1 MKFRMKQFFT
11 SVLAAVLVATNVVA
25 PGGPSIVAKAVEQ
38 STPGLTVNG
47 TNDEKKVTL
56 VGTFPVGAILRSDSF
71 AGLRVLY
78 NGKDSYTISRGSN
91 KVALTISVIDE
102 KLASGSLQYL
112 YKLFGP
118 VNVQVKKGSAYN
130 ISCILNGIGS
140 AEYENLVLSTKD
152 ESLSIFLKP
161 FIEQAK
167 KEDKERALY
176 AKFYESIVEA
186 QRAQNEEIRNNAQTE
201 PGDGNSDSE
210 DSDKADDNSDE
221 LYTRTILIYLD
232 GTNLETDNGYGTKNL
247 LDMLRA
253 KIPENVK
260 VIVVAGGTKTWHMN
274 DPKTYYEYAG
284 KLLYPDVDEDKL
296 TTEQKKEVKEKAAEF
311 KEKYGIDI
319 SGLQTYEVV
328 SNNGINTLKLLKTY
342 DNNQYIVDKD
352 FFISA
357 IDFTTDYAPA
367 SKYDLVIWDH
377 GGGPGGYGEDEFLAD
392 YLEEHKE
399 LKETIENTVT
409 LKRISEILA
418 GSSYIK
424 NGGKFDFIGFD
435 ACQMGNYEV
444 ASTVAPYAEYY
455 IGSEENE
462 PGYGWDYNVFFN
474 TLGANPMVS
483 TVDLGSAII
492 DGFINQYKKGNS
504 TLSMVDLG
512 KMKTLDEKVAK
523 FAVCLMKEADTRYYD
538 MVASVGTR
546 SHFATREGYGS
557 SNLLD
562 LRRLATAFTNESKEY
577 STELVYASN
586 EVIQALDDCVLVNK
600 YKETFLQNGGMS
612 IYYPIR
618 AYYER
623 PAKIEKGSYYYNNRA
638 QELLKIY
645 ADNGINEEYRLA
657 AAKLAVRN
665 LAGLKL
671 VNFWN
676 QSADPTVKDLF
687 TDYINKDENDRYVAT
702 ASGIDI
708 NNPDDP
714 IVKSIGGIIADRL
727 SADKVTVVLPNRK
740 NNDQYENYE
749 GDATVII
756 QGSNS
761 LAVGDRMDIKITLN
775 VGTDEQPQWVS
786 VGNKNGYSDEKEVGE
801 NEEVSYK
808 VKAFDQIWYSL
819 NGQIVSLYITDV
831 LDDGNIVGYIPLGN
845 WCTEEAASGIDAGDQ
860 TRTEYIIDQAT
871 KGYISTIRMYI
882 RSYCTTN
889 DAGEKEWNYEP
900 IRYNDFEDGEEKN
913 SHDMSELKYTYLEI
927 LGGADNFYSISESP
941 DVYSLG
947 TVYINKSS
955 ELDVQSTYTRG
966 LYADYCL
973 SDVYGNEYVVSASS
987 LNNEGETGKKGLED
1001 FYDYIPSDAYDGALT
1016 WEKSRQEA
1024 EKVRQEAIKCVEEER
1039 QREASKKE
1047 SGVVNAQLDNKS
1059 VEVEDEPVADKQGT
1073 SVINDAETAEGT
1085 KDAKKVGDESTS
1097 DIVEKTTTEIEVSS
1111 DEETK
1116 TEIEAATDEESGTG
1130 KENAADNKTESEAV
1144 DENTAESDDKEVP
1157 EIVNSVNAELAVET
1171 VAESKDA
1178 AETPNDSDTE
1188 VITDEKENVN
1198 NAIVLDDEN
1207 NGDLEKSEET
1217 ADEASKETT
1226 KETSNETSE
1235 EDDSVDEDAANPDES
1250 KENEEN
1256 AEDVNSDAEGEEN
1269 ENA

>member
-1 MKFRMKQFFT
+1 MKFRMKKIFT
-11 SVLAAVLVATNVVA
+11 SALAAVLVATNVVA

-38 STPGLTVNG
+38 G
-47 TNDEKKVTL
+47 TMSLPVAGANDEKVVSL

-71 AGLRVLY
+71 GGLRVLY

-176 AKFYESIVEA
+176 ARFYESIVEA

-201 PGDGNSDSE
+201 SGDGNSDSE
-210 DSDKADDNSDE
+210 DSDKADDKSDE

-232 GTNLETDNGYGTKNL
+232 GTNLETDSGYGTKNL

-284 KLLYPDVDEDKL
+284 KLLYPDIDEEKL

-328 SNNGINTLKLLKTY
+328 SNNGINSLKLLKTY

-377 GGGPGGYGEDEFLAD
+377 GGGPGGYGEDEFLRD
-392 YLEEHKE
+392 YLEKHKE
-399 LKETIENTVT
+399 LQDTIKNTVT
-409 LKRISEILA
+409 LKSISEILA
-418 GSSYIK
+418 GSSYVK

-435 ACQMGNYEV
+435 ACLMGNYEV

-483 TVDLGSAII
+483 TIDLGSAII
-492 DGFINQYKKGNS
+492 DGFINQCKKGNS

-512 KMKTLDEKVAK
+512 KMKNLDEKVAK

-546 SHFATREGYGS
+546 SHFATKEGYGS

-562 LRRLATAFTNESKEY
+562 LRRLATAFTNESKDY
-577 STELVYASN
+577 STELVSASN
-586 EVIQALDDCVLVNK
+586 EVIEALDDCILVNK
-600 YKETFLQNGGMS
+600 CKETYLQNGGMS

-623 PAKIEKGSYYYNNRA
+623 PCKEKGLYYYNNRA

-671 VNFWN
+671 FNFWN
-676 QSADPTVKDLF
+676 QSVNPTVKDLF
-687 TDYINKDENDRYVAT
+687 TDYINKDKNDRYVAT

-714 IVKSIGGIIADRL
+714 IVKSIGEIIADRL
-727 SADKVTVVLPNRK
+727 SADKVTVVLPDRK

-756 QGSNS
+756 KGSNS

-786 VGNKNGYSDEKEVGE
+786 VGNKNGYSEEKEVGE
-801 NEEVSYK
+801 NDEISYK

-845 WCTEEAASGIDAGDQ
+845 WYTEEAASGIDAGDQ

-973 SDVYGNEYVVSASS
+973 SDVYGNEYIVSASS

-1001 FYDYIPSDAYDGALT
+1001 FYDYIPSDAYDDALT

-1073 SVINDAETAEGT
+1073 SVISDAETAEGT
-1085 KDAKKVGDESTS
+1085 EDAKKVGDESTS

-1111 DEETK
+1111 DEGTK

-1157 EIVNSVNAELAVET
+1157 EIVDSVNAELAVET

-1188 VITDEKENVN
+1188 VITEEKENVN

-1256 AEDVNSDAEGEEN
+1256 AEDVNSDAEGEKN
-1269 ENA
+1269 ENS

>member
-1 MKFRMKQFFT
+1 MKFRMKKIFT
-11 SVLAAVLVATNVVA
+11 SALAAVLIATNAIA
-25 PGGPSIVAKAVEQ
+25 PGGPVIVAEAVEQ
-38 STPGLTVNG
+38 G
-47 TNDEKKVTL
+47 TMSLPVAGANAEKVVSL

-71 AGLRVLY
+71 GGLRVLY

-176 AKFYESIVEA
+176 ARFYESIVEA

-201 PGDGNSDSE
+201 SGDGNSDSE
-210 DSDKADDNSDE
+210 DSDKVDDKSDE

-328 SNNGINTLKLLKTY
+328 SNNGINSLKLLKTY

-409 LKRISEILA
+409 LKSISEILA
-418 GSSYIK
+418 GSSYVK

-483 TVDLGSAII
+483 TIDLGSAII

-577 STELVYASN
+577 STELVSASN

-714 IVKSIGGIIADRL
+714 IVKSIGEIIEDRL
-727 SADKVTVVLPNRK
+727 SADKVTVVLPDRK
-740 NNDQYENYE
+740 DNGEYSDYDGN
-749 GDATVII
+749 ATVII

-761 LAVGDRMDIKITLN
+761 LAVGDRMDIKISLN
-775 VGTDEQPQWVS
+775 VGTYEQPQYVS
-786 VGNKNGYSDEKEVGE
+786 VGNKNGYSEEKEVGE
-801 NEEVSYK
+801 NDEISYK

-845 WCTEEAASGIDAGDQ
+845 WYTEEAASGIDAGDQ

-889 DAGEKEWNYEP
+889 DAGEEEWNYEP
-900 IRYNDFEDGEEKN
+900 IRYNDFVDGEEKN
-913 SHDMSELKYTYLEI
+913 SHDMSELTYKYLEI

-955 ELDVQSTYTRG
+955 ELNVQSTYTTG
-966 LYADYCL
+966 LFADYYL

-1001 FYDYIPSDAYDGALT
+1001 FYDYIPSDSEDDALT
-1016 WEKSRQEA
+1016 WEKSQQEA

-1059 VEVEDEPVADKQGT
+1059 VEAEDEPVADKQGT
-1073 SVINDAETAEGT
+1073 SVINDAEVVKQEIYEINDIETVKGT
-1085 KDAKKVGDESTS
+1085 ENVENLEEESTS
-1097 DIVEKTTTEIEVSS
+1097 DIVEET
-1111 DEETK
+1111 ETK
-1116 TEIEAATDEESGTG
+1116 TET
-1130 KENAADNKTESEAV
+1130 EAV

-1157 EIVNSVNAELAVET
+1157 EIVDSVNAELAVET

-1188 VITDEKENVN
+1188 VITEEKENVN

-1226 KETSNETSE
+1226 KEKSNETSE

>member
-727 SADKVTVVLPNRK
+727 SADKVTVVLPDRK

-1001 FYDYIPSDAYDGALT
+1001 FYDYIPSDAYDDALT

-1059 VEVEDEPVADKQGT
+1059 AEAEDEPVADKQGK
-1073 SVINDAETAEGT
+1073 SVINDVETAEGT
-1085 KDAKKVGDESTS
+1085 EDAKKVGDESTS

-1178 AETPNDSDTE
+1178 AETTNDSDTE

>member
-71 AGLRVLY
+71 VGLRVLY

-176 AKFYESIVEA
+176 ARFYESIVEA

-201 PGDGNSDSE
+201 SGDGNSDSE
-210 DSDKADDNSDE
+210 DSDKVDDKSDE

-284 KLLYPDVDEDKL
+284 NLLYPDIDEDKL

-328 SNNGINTLKLLKTY
+328 SNNGINSLKLLKTY

-377 GGGPGGYGEDEFLAD
+377 GGGPGGYGEDEFLRD
-392 YLEEHKE
+392 YLEKHKE
-399 LKETIENTVT
+399 LQDTIKNTVT
-409 LKRISEILA
+409 LKSISEILA
-418 GSSYIK
+418 GSSYVK

-435 ACQMGNYEV
+435 ACLMGNYEV

-483 TVDLGSAII
+483 TIDLGSAII
-492 DGFINQYKKGNS
+492 DGFINQYDKGNS

-512 KMKTLDEKVAK
+512 KMKNLDEKVAK

-546 SHFATREGYGS
+546 SHFATKEGYGS

-562 LRRLATAFTNESKEY
+562 LRRLATAFTNESKDY
-577 STELVYASN
+577 STELVSASN
-586 EVIQALDDCVLVNK
+586 EVIEALDDCILVNK
-600 YKETFLQNGGMS
+600 CKETYLQNGGMS

-623 PAKIEKGSYYYNNRA
+623 PTEEKGLYYYNDKA
-638 QELLKIY
+638 QEMLKIY

-665 LAGLKL
+665 LVGIKL
-671 VNFWN
+671 FNFWN

-687 TDYINKDENDRYVAT
+687 TDLINKNESDRYVAT

-714 IVKSIGGIIADRL
+714 IVKSIGEIIEDRL
-727 SADKVTVVLPNRK
+727 SADKVTVVLPDRK
-740 NNDQYENYE
+740 GNGEYTDYD

-756 QGSNS
+756 KGSNS
-761 LAVGDRMDIKITLN
+761 LAVGDRMDIKISLN
-775 VGTDEQPQWVS
+775 VGTYEHPQYVS
-786 VGNKNGYSDEKEVGE
+786 VGNKNGYSEEKEVGE
-801 NEEVSYK
+801 NDEISYK

-845 WCTEEAASGIDAGDQ
+845 WYTEEAASGIDAGDQ

-871 KGYISTIRMYI
+871 KGNISTIRMYI

-889 DAGEKEWNYEP
+889 DAGEEEWDYEP

-955 ELDVQSTYTRG
+955 ELNVQSTYTTG
-966 LYADYCL
+966 LFADYYL
-973 SDVYGNEYVVSASS
+973 SDVYGNEYVVSSS
-987 LNNEGETGKKGLED
+987 NLNNEGETVKKGLED
-1001 FYDYIPSDAYDGALT
+1001 FYDFIPSDFEDDALT

-1059 VEVEDEPVADKQGT
+1059 VEAEDEPVAGKQGT
-1073 SVINDAETAEGT
+1073 SVISDAEVVKQEIYEINDIETVKGT
-1085 KDAKKVGDESTS
+1085 ENVEKLEEESTS
-1097 DIVEKTTTEIEVSS
+1097 DIVEET
-1111 DEETK
+1111 ETK
-1116 TEIEAATDEESGTG
+1116 TET
-1130 KENAADNKTESEAV
+1130 EAV

-1157 EIVNSVNAELAVET
+1157 EIVDSVNAELAVET

-1178 AETPNDSDTE
+1178 AETSNDSDTE
-1188 VITDEKENVN
+1188 VITEEKENVN

>member
-71 AGLRVLY
+71 VGLRVLY

-140 AEYENLVLSTKD
+140 AEYENLVLSVND

-176 AKFYESIVEA
+176 ARFYESIVEA

-201 PGDGNSDSE
+201 SGDGNSDSE
-210 DSDKADDNSDE
+210 DSDKADDKSDE

-232 GTNLETDNGYGTKNL
+232 GTNLETDSGYGTKNL

-328 SNNGINTLKLLKTY
+328 SNNGINSLKLLKTY

-483 TVDLGSAII
+483 TIDLGSAII

-577 STELVYASN
+577 STELVSASN

-714 IVKSIGGIIADRL
+714 IVKSIGEIIEDRL

-740 NNDQYENYE
+740 DNDKYENYE

-801 NEEVSYK
+801 NGEVSYK

-845 WCTEEAASGIDAGDQ
+845 WYTEEAASGIDAGDQ

-889 DAGEKEWNYEP
+889 DAGEEEWNYEP

-966 LYADYCL
+966 LYADYYL

-1039 QREASKKE
+1039 QRETSKKE

-1073 SVINDAETAEGT
+1073 YVINDTETSVGT
-1085 KDAKKVGDESTS
+1085 ENEKKLEEESTS

-1111 DEETK
+1111 DEGTK
-1116 TEIEAATDEESGTG
+1116 TEIEAATDEELGTG

-1188 VITDEKENVN
+1188 VITEEKENVN

-1226 KETSNETSE
+1226 KETSE

>member
-25 PGGPSIVAKAVEQ
+25 PGGPSIVVKAVEQ
-38 STPGLTVNG
+38 STLSLSVTGA
-47 TNDEKKVTL
+47 NDGKETTL

-71 AGLRVLY
+71 GGLRVLY

-118 VNVQVKKGSAYN
+118 VNVQVKKGSAYT

-140 AEYENLVLSTKD
+140 AEYENLVLSAKD

-176 AKFYESIVEA
+176 ARFYESIVEA

-201 PGDGNSDSE
+201 SGDGNSDSE
-210 DSDKADDNSDE
+210 DSDKADDKSDE

-232 GTNLETDNGYGTKNL
+232 GTNLETDSGYGTKNL

-253 KIPENVK
+253 RIPENVK

-274 DPKTYYEYAG
+274 DKNTYFEYAAN
-284 KLLYPDVDEDKL
+284 LLYPNADQSKL
-296 TTEQKKEVKEKAAEF
+296 SAQQKKAVEDKAAEF
-311 KEKYGIDI
+311 MNKYGVDI
-319 SGLQTYEVV
+319 KGLQTYEVV
-328 SNNGINTLKLLKTY
+328 SYDGVNSLKLLKTY
-342 DNNQYIVDKD
+342 ENQYMVDKD

-357 IDFTTDYAPA
+357 IDYTTEFAPA
-367 SKYDLVIWDH
+367 EKYDLVIWDH
-377 GGGPGGYGEDEFLAD
+377 GGGPGGYGDDEFLAD
-392 YLEEHKE
+392 YLKKNPE
-399 LKETIENTVT
+399 LEKTIENTVS
-409 LKRISEILA
+409 LKRIREILA
-418 GSSYIK
+418 GTSIVK

-444 ASTVAPYAEYY
+444 ASTVAPYADYY

-462 PGYGWDYNVFFN
+462 PGIGWDYNVFFN

-483 TVDLGSAII
+483 TKDLGSAIV
-492 DGFINQYKKGNS
+492 DGFIGQFKDGNS
-504 TLSMVDLG
+504 TLSMLDLS
-512 KMKTLDEKVAK
+512 KMEELDKKVAK
-523 FAVCLMKEADTRYYD
+523 FAFCLMKEADSRYYD
-538 MVASVGTR
+538 IIASVGPK

-562 LRRLATAFTNESKEY
+562 LKRLVSLFTDENKGY
-577 STELVYASN
+577 SDELVYASN
-586 EVIQALDDCVLVNK
+586 EVIASLEDCVLVNK
-600 YKETFLQNGGMS
+600 YKETYLQNGGMS

-623 PAKIEKGSYYYNNRA
+623 PAKIEGLYYYNNKA
-638 QELLKIY
+638 QEMLKIY
-645 ADNGINEEYRLA
+645 AENGINEEYRLA

-687 TDYINKDENDRYVAT
+687 TDYINKDEDDRYVAT

-714 IVKSIGGIIADRL
+714 IVKSIGEIIKDRL
-727 SADKVTVVLPNRK
+727 SADKVTVVLPDRK
-740 NNDQYENYE
+740 GNGEYTDYD

-756 QGSNS
+756 RGSNS
-761 LAVGDRMDIKITLN
+761 LAVGDRMDIKISLN
-775 VGTDEQPQWVS
+775 VGTYNQPQYVS
-786 VGNKNGYSDEKEVGE
+786 VGNKNGYSGEKEVGE
-801 NEEVSYK
+801 NDEISYK

-845 WCTEEAASGIDAGDQ
+845 WYTEEAASGIDAGDQ

-882 RSYCTTN
+882 KSYCTTN
-889 DAGEKEWNYEP
+889 DAGEEEWNYEP
-900 IRYNDFEDGEEKN
+900 IRYNDFVDGEEKN
-913 SHDMSELKYTYLEI
+913 SHDMSELTYKYLEI

-947 TVYINKSS
+947 TVYVNNSS
-955 ELDVQSTYTRG
+955 ELDIQTIYAEG
-966 LYADYCL
+966 LFADYYL
-973 SDVYGNEYVVSASS
+973 NDIYGNEYVVSSSS

-1001 FYDYIPSDAYDGALT
+1001 FYDYIPSDSEADALT
-1016 WEKSRQEA
+1016 WEKSQQEA

-1039 QREASKKE
+1039 KKEASENE
-1047 SGVVNAQLDNKS
+1047 SGVVNAQQDNKS
-1059 VEVEDEPVADKQGT
+1059 VEVIDEPVADKQGT
-1073 SVINDAETAEGT
+1073 SVINDAE
-1085 KDAKKVGDESTS
+1085 V
-1097 DIVEKTTTEIEVSS
+1097 
-1111 DEETK
+1111 
-1116 TEIEAATDEESGTG
+1116 
-1130 KENAADNKTESEAV
+1130 V
-1144 DENTAESDDKEVP
+1144 DENVAESDDEEVTL
-1157 EIVNSVNAELAVET
+1157 IVDLENAELAVET
-1171 VAESKDA
+1171 MDESKDA

-1188 VITDEKENVN
+1188 VITEEKENVN
-1198 NAIVLDDEN
+1198 NAIVLEDEN
-1207 NGDLEKSEET
+1207 NGDLEKSEEI

-1226 KETSNETSE
+1226 NETSE
-1235 EDDSVDEDAANPDES
+1235 EDDCVDEDATNPDES

>member
-38 STPGLTVNG
+38 STPGLTVKG

-71 AGLRVLY
+71 GGLRVLY

-210 DSDKADDNSDE
+210 DSDKADDKSDE

-232 GTNLETDNGYGTKNL
+232 GTNLETDSGYGTKNL

-253 KIPENVK
+253 KIPDNVK

-328 SNNGINTLKLLKTY
+328 SNNGINSLKLLKTY

-483 TVDLGSAII
+483 TIDLGSAII

-577 STELVYASN
+577 STELVSASN

-740 NNDQYENYE
+740 DNDEYKDYE

-756 QGSNS
+756 KGSNS

-801 NEEVSYK
+801 NDEISYK

-889 DAGEKEWNYEP
+889 DAGEEEWNYEP

-913 SHDMSELKYTYLEI
+913 SHDMSELTYRYLEI

-955 ELDVQSTYTRG
+955 ELNVQSTYTSG
-966 LYADYCL
+966 LFADYYL

-1001 FYDYIPSDAYDGALT
+1001 FYDYIPEDSEKDALT
-1016 WEKSRQEA
+1016 WEKSQQEA
-1024 EKVRQEAIKCVEEER
+1024 EKVRQEAIKCVEEDR

-1059 VEVEDEPVADKQGT
+1059 VEAEDEPVADKQGT
-1073 SVINDAETAEGT
+1073 SVINDVETDEGT
-1085 KDAKKVGDESTS
+1085 EDAKKVGDESTS

-1116 TEIEAATDEESGTG
+1116 AEIEAATDEESGTG
-1130 KENAADNKTESEAV
+1130 KENAADNKTESEVV

-1157 EIVNSVNAELAVET
+1157 EIVNSVNAELTVET

-1178 AETPNDSDTE
+1178 AETTNDSDTE
-1188 VITDEKENVN
+1188 VITEEKENVN

-1207 NGDLEKSEET
+1207 NGDLEKAEET

-1226 KETSNETSE
+1226 KETSE

>member
-1 MKFRMKQFFT
+1 
-11 SVLAAVLVATNVVA
+11 
-25 PGGPSIVAKAVEQ
+25 
-38 STPGLTVNG
+38 
-47 TNDEKKVTL
+47 
-56 VGTFPVGAILRSDSF
+56 
-71 AGLRVLY
+71 
-78 NGKDSYTISRGSN
+78 
-91 KVALTISVIDE
+91 
-102 KLASGSLQYL
+102 
-112 YKLFGP
+112 
-118 VNVQVKKGSAYN
+118 
-130 ISCILNGIGS
+130 
-140 AEYENLVLSTKD
+140 
-152 ESLSIFLKP
+152 
-161 FIEQAK
+161 
-167 KEDKERALY
+167 
-176 AKFYESIVEA
+176 
-186 QRAQNEEIRNNAQTE
+186 
-201 PGDGNSDSE
+201 
-210 DSDKADDNSDE
+210 
-221 LYTRTILIYLD
+221 
-232 GTNLETDNGYGTKNL
+232 
-247 LDMLRA
+247 
-253 KIPENVK
+253 
-260 VIVVAGGTKTWHMN
+260 
-274 DPKTYYEYAG
+274 
-284 KLLYPDVDEDKL
+284 
-296 TTEQKKEVKEKAAEF
+296 
-311 KEKYGIDI
+311 
-319 SGLQTYEVV
+319 
-328 SNNGINTLKLLKTY
+328 
-342 DNNQYIVDKD
+342 
-352 FFISA
+352 
-357 IDFTTDYAPA
+357 
-367 SKYDLVIWDH
+367 
-377 GGGPGGYGEDEFLAD
+377 
-392 YLEEHKE
+392 
-399 LKETIENTVT
+399 
-409 LKRISEILA
+409 
-418 GSSYIK
+418 
-424 NGGKFDFIGFD
+424 
-435 ACQMGNYEV
+435 
-444 ASTVAPYAEYY
+444 
-455 IGSEENE
+455 
-462 PGYGWDYNVFFN
+462 
-474 TLGANPMVS
+474 
-483 TVDLGSAII
+483 
-492 DGFINQYKKGNS
+492 
-504 TLSMVDLG
+504 
-512 KMKTLDEKVAK
+512 
-523 FAVCLMKEADTRYYD
+523 
-538 MVASVGTR
+538 
-546 SHFATREGYGS
+546 
-557 SNLLD
+557 
-562 LRRLATAFTNESKEY
+562 
-577 STELVYASN
+577 
-586 EVIQALDDCVLVNK
+586 
-600 YKETFLQNGGMS
+600 
-612 IYYPIR
+612 
-618 AYYER
+618 
-623 PAKIEKGSYYYNNRA
+623 
-638 QELLKIY
+638 
-645 ADNGINEEYRLA
+645 
-657 AAKLAVRN
+657 
-665 LAGLKL
+665 
-671 VNFWN
+671 
-676 QSADPTVKDLF
+676 
-687 TDYINKDENDRYVAT
+687 
-702 ASGIDI
+702 
-708 NNPDDP
+708 
-714 IVKSIGGIIADRL
+714 
-727 SADKVTVVLPNRK
+727 VTVVLPDRK

-756 QGSNS
+756 KGSNS

-786 VGNKNGYSDEKEVGE
+786 VGNKNGYSEEKEVGE
-801 NEEVSYK
+801 NDEISYK

-845 WCTEEAASGIDAGDQ
+845 WYTEEAASGIDAGDQ

-973 SDVYGNEYVVSASS
+973 SDVYGNEYIVSASS

-1001 FYDYIPSDAYDGALT
+1001 FYDYIPSDAYDSALT

-1073 SVINDAETAEGT
+1073 SVISDAETAEGT
-1085 KDAKKVGDESTS
+1085 EDAKKVGDESTS

-1157 EIVNSVNAELAVET
+1157 EIVDSVNAELAVET

-1188 VITDEKENVN
+1188 VITEEKENVN

-1256 AEDVNSDAEGEEN
+1256 AEDVNSDAEGGEN

>member
-889 DAGEKEWNYEP
+889 DAGEEEWDYEP